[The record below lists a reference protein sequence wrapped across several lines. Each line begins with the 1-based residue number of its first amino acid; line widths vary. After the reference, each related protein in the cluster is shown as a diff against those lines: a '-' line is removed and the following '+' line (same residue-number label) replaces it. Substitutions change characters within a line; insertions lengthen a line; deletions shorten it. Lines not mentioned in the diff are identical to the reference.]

1 MTKYEEK
8 AVEYKRLINET
19 EGDVEAMDVDDV
31 TGTTA
36 TAPTQ
41 QEHGNEEGLV
51 NIIMNGRAI
60 CVPRK
65 KIIHLSDIEK
75 CLSSEEPSKL
85 FDGGY
90 ILKRAGKKGKHEY
103 LIPRSGRHEYNRRER
118 HDKYMRKLRKLMK
131 YKKCM
136 FSDEAKRYLSLGCHA
151 NSGGSDEAAMKIMHR
166 CKL

>member
-8 AVEYKRLINET
+8 AVAYKQLINAKEDEVET
-19 EGDVEAMDVDDV
+19 MDIDGA
-31 TGTTA
+31 TGTTT

-41 QEHGNEEGLV
+41 HHGNEEGTV

-65 KIIHLSDIEK
+65 KIIHMSDIEK

-90 ILKRAGKKGKHEY
+90 ILKRAGKKGKDEY
-103 LIPRSGRHEYNRRER
+103 LIPKSGIHEYNRRER
-118 HDKYMRKLRKLMK
+118 HDKYMEKLRKLMK
-131 YKKCM
+131 YKQCM
-136 FSDEAKRYLSLGCHA
+136 LVT
-151 NSGGSDEAAMKIMHR
+151 
-166 CKL
+166 